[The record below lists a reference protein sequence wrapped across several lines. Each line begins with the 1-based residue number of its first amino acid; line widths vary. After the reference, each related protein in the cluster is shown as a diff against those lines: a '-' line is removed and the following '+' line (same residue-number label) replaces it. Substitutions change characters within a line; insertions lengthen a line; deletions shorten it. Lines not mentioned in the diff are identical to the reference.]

1 MKTEDDK
8 IRAVDYLTKIEEADD
23 KQTQVSELIVYQ
35 PDETFRMD
43 VRLEDD
49 TVWLNRQQMA
59 TLFGRDVKTIG
70 KHINNALKE
79 ELQGLSVVASFATT
93 KNYGRRDGFTQQ
105 KMVEFYNLD
114 VIISVGYR
122 VKSKRGI
129 EFRQWANKVLKD
141 YLLRGYAINQR
152 MENLEQRVKKTEE
165 QIDFFLNLSLPPVE
179 GVFFDGQVFDA
190 YRFVADL
197 VKKARHKI
205 VLIDNYVDEGVLTLL
220 DKRATGVEATIYTN
234 CGAKALRQD
243 VKKHNEQYAP
253 IQIEHFGLSHDRF
266 LIIDDEVY
274 HIGASIKDLG
284 KKWFAF
290 TLMKDVTPSMLLS
303 RISET

>member
-1 MKTEDDK
+1 MKPEDDK

-23 KQTQVSELIVYQ
+23 QQTQVSELIVYQ
-35 PDETFRMD
+35 PDETIRMD

-205 VLIDNYVDEGVLTLL
+205 VLIDNYVDEGVLSLL

-234 CGAKALRQD
+234 CGGKALRQD

>member
-1 MKTEDDK
+1 
-8 IRAVDYLTKIEEADD
+8 
-23 KQTQVSELIVYQ
+23 
-35 PDETFRMD
+35 
-43 VRLEDD
+43 
-49 TVWLNRQQMA
+49 
-59 TLFGRDVKTIG
+59 
-70 KHINNALKE
+70 
-79 ELQGLSVVASFATT
+79 
-93 KNYGRRDGFTQQ
+93 
-105 KMVEFYNLD
+105 MVEFYNLD

-205 VLIDNYVDEGVLTLL
+205 CSDTN
-220 DKRATGVEATIYTN
+220 RAFRT
-234 CGAKALRQD
+234 
-243 VKKHNEQYAP
+243 
-253 IQIEHFGLSHDRF
+253 
-266 LIIDDEVY
+266 
-274 HIGASIKDLG
+274 
-284 KKWFAF
+284 F
-290 TLMKDVTPSMLLS
+290 T
-303 RISET
+303 

>member
-1 MKTEDDK
+1 MKTEDNK
-8 IRAVDYLTKIEEADD
+8 IRAVDYLTEIEEADD
-23 KQTQVSELIVYQ
+23 QQTQVSELIVYQ
-35 PDETFRMD
+35 PDETIRMD

-205 VLIDNYVDEGVLTLL
+205 VLIDNYVDESVLSLL

-234 CGAKALRQD
+234 CGGKALRQD

>member
-1 MKTEDDK
+1 MKPEDDK

-23 KQTQVSELIVYQ
+23 QQTQVSELIVYQ
-35 PDETFRMD
+35 PDETIRMD

-59 TLFGRDVKTIG
+59 TLFDRDVKTIG

-79 ELQGLSVVASFATT
+79 ELQGLSVVANFATT

-152 MENLEQRVKKTEE
+152 MENLEQRVRKTEE

-205 VLIDNYVDEGVLTLL
+205 VLIDNYVDEGVLSLL

-234 CGAKALRQD
+234 CGGKALRQD

-303 RISET
+303 RISES

>member
-1 MKTEDDK
+1 MKPEDDK

-35 PDETFRMD
+35 PDETIRMD

-234 CGAKALRQD
+234 CGGKALRQD

>member
-1 MKTEDDK
+1 MSMKTEDNK
-8 IRAVDYLTKIEEADD
+8 ISAVDYQAKIEEADEQ
-23 KQTQVSELIVYQ
+23 QTEVSELIVYQ
-35 PDETFRMD
+35 LDETIRMD

-49 TVWLNRQQMA
+49 TVWLSQAQMA
-59 TLFGRDVKTIG
+59 TLFDTVPQNITI
-70 KHINNALKE
+70 HIKNIYSE
-79 ELQGLSVVASFATT
+79 GELREWSTCKDSLQVRQEGNRTV
-93 KNYGRRDGFTQQ
+93 RRKQ
-105 KMVEFYNLD
+105 KIYNLD

-122 VKSKRGI
+122 VKSKRGV

-165 QIDFFLNLSLPPVE
+165 QIDFFVKLSLPPVE

-197 VKKARHKI
+197 VKKARHRI
-205 VLIDNYVDEGVLTLL
+205 VLIDNYVDEGVLALL

-234 CGAKALRQD
+234 CVSNAFRQD

-290 TLMKDVTPSMLLS
+290 TLMKDITPSMLLS
-303 RISET
+303 RIAEA

>member
-1 MKTEDDK
+1 MKPEDNK
-8 IRAVDYLTKIEEADD
+8 IRAVDYLTEIEEADD
-23 KQTQVSELIVYQ
+23 QQTQVSELIVYQ
-35 PDETFRMD
+35 PDETIRMD

-234 CGAKALRQD
+234 CGGKALRLD

>member
-1 MKTEDDK
+1 MKPEDDK

-35 PDETFRMD
+35 PDETIRMD

-141 YLLRGYAINQR
+141 YLLRGYVR
-152 MENLEQRVKKTEE
+152 
-165 QIDFFLNLSLPPVE
+165 
-179 GVFFDGQVFDA
+179 
-190 YRFVADL
+190 
-197 VKKARHKI
+197 
-205 VLIDNYVDEGVLTLL
+205 
-220 DKRATGVEATIYTN
+220 
-234 CGAKALRQD
+234 
-243 VKKHNEQYAP
+243 
-253 IQIEHFGLSHDRF
+253 
-266 LIIDDEVY
+266 
-274 HIGASIKDLG
+274 
-284 KKWFAF
+284 
-290 TLMKDVTPSMLLS
+290 
-303 RISET
+303 

>member
-1 MKTEDDK
+1 MKPEDDK

-35 PDETFRMD
+35 PDETIRMD

-79 ELQGLSVVASFATT
+79 ELHGLSVVASFATT

-205 VLIDNYVDEGVLTLL
+205 VLIDNYVDEGVLSLL

-234 CGAKALRQD
+234 CGGKALRQD

>member
-1 MKTEDDK
+1 MKTEDNK
-8 IRAVDYLTKIEEADD
+8 IRAVDYLTEIEEADD
-23 KQTQVSELIVYQ
+23 QQTQVSELIVYQ
-35 PDETFRMD
+35 PDETIRMD

-205 VLIDNYVDEGVLTLL
+205 VLIDNYVDEGVLSLL

-234 CGAKALRQD
+234 CGGKALRQD

>member
-1 MKTEDDK
+1 MKPEDDK

-35 PDETFRMD
+35 PDETIRMD

-234 CGAKALRQD
+234 CGGKALWQD

>member
-1 MKTEDDK
+1 MKPEDDK

-35 PDETFRMD
+35 PDETIRMD

-205 VLIDNYVDEGVLTLL
+205 VLIDNYVDEGVLSLL

-234 CGAKALRQD
+234 CGGKALWQD

>member
-1 MKTEDDK
+1 MKPEDDK

-35 PDETFRMD
+35 PDETIRMD

-105 KMVEFYNLD
+105 KMVKFYNLD

-234 CGAKALRQD
+234 CGGKALRQD

>member
-1 MKTEDDK
+1 MKPEDDK

-35 PDETFRMD
+35 PDETIRMD

-220 DKRATGVEATIYTN
+220 DKRAIGVEATIYTN
-234 CGAKALRQD
+234 CGGKALRQD

>member
-1 MKTEDDK
+1 
-8 IRAVDYLTKIEEADD
+8 
-23 KQTQVSELIVYQ
+23 
-35 PDETFRMD
+35 MD

-205 VLIDNYVDEGVLTLL
+205 VLIDNYVDEGVLSLL

-234 CGAKALRQD
+234 CGGKALKQD

-290 TLMKDVTPSMLLS
+290 TLMKDVTSSMLLS

>member
-1 MKTEDDK
+1 MKPEDDK
-8 IRAVDYLTKIEEADD
+8 IRAVDYLTEIEEADD

-35 PDETFRMD
+35 PDETIRMD

-105 KMVEFYNLD
+105 KMVKFYNLD

-234 CGAKALRQD
+234 CGGKALRQD